1 MRNAFEELIA
11 RRRSV
16 RRFKS
21 QPVERASLA
30 ALLETARLAPS
41 AANRQPLVF
50 IAIDDPTQVAGV
62 FPSLKWA
69 AYLGEGGRP
78 SPGSEPT
85 AYIVIA
91 VRRDLN
97 WPEAVR
103 DVGAAAM
110 TILLGACAF
119 GLGACWL
126 RAIDKPPLAQ
136 HIGLPDE
143 LEIDSVIA
151 LGIPAEAPVVE
162 EMRGDEIK
170 YWRDE
175 AGLHH
180 VPKRPFDQV
189 CFLGRFGQTWS

>member
-1 MRNAFEELIA
+1 MRSAFEELIA

-16 RRFKS
+16 RMFKP
-21 QPVERASLA
+21 QPVERTALA
-30 ALLETARLAPS
+30 ALLEAARLAPS
-41 AANRQPLVF
+41 AANRQPLIF
-50 IAIDDPTQVAGV
+50 IAIDDPQLVRGV
-62 FPSLKWA
+62 FPTLKWA
-69 AYLGEGGRP
+69 VYLGDKGSP
-78 SPGSEPT
+78 LPGSEPT

-91 VRRDLN
+91 VRSDLN

-126 RAIDKPPLAQ
+126 RAIDKPPLARL
-136 HIGLPDE
+136 IGLPDE
-143 LEIDSVIA
+143 VEIDSVIA
-151 LGIPAEAPVVE
+151 LGTPAEAPVVE
-162 EMRGDEIK
+162 EMSGDEIK

-180 VPKRPFDQV
+180 VPKRAFDQV
-189 CFLGRFGQTWS
+189 CFLGRFGRPWS